1 MNGVWRSLLWKEWR
15 EQRSSIAILTAFFV
29 LIPTLLSLR
38 TPSNYF
44 AVYSMTLFVIPIMCL
59 FVAMGIAAREQS
71 SRTIGFLQALPISP
85 RKPAATKL
93 FWAIVAVTA
102 PVLISLGTA
111 WLVQA
116 ALGATAQEAIDR
128 DARIYGTEGSYWFIA
143 RGVMP
148 PLAAISLLLWLSAAG
163 VNCSDEVRAGAIG
176 LLVVVS
182 CWGAIGIIAYAM
194 STLKMHSAEELVK
207 VAMAAAPGGVV
218 ALDVGMPPAGGMWK
232 DQNYYRL
239 LAFVVIVS
247 HICLAAAYI
256 GRFGR
261 VLPGQPQNA
270 AAAVVPRAPSWL
282 APPRQS
288 PFVAIVWK
296 QFRESAPLASLGAAC
311 IAVITTIVYLAMKR
325 EAVGEMTVSQLL
337 FAAVA
342 IWMTVGLMVSV
353 VAGVGV
359 FLEDLSPGLN
369 YFWRSRP
376 INTSQWFVVKYSVG
390 LLVTIVTLAV
400 PVLAIAF
407 YAWVS
412 PDEVSTLNLQSNEE
426 IRNVAAFGG
435 LAQIVVYNCA
445 IAAIVLLRRPIHAAF
460 TAITVALMIWIASAV
475 ITESVFGLSMPTKSV
490 ALLLLFVGSS
500 TLATVILAWL
510 AVKHDWG
517 WRR

>member
-29 LIPTLLSLR
+29 LIPTLFSLR
-38 TPSNYF
+38 TPTNYF
-44 AVYSMTLFVIPIMCL
+44 GVYSMTLFVIPIMCL
-59 FVAMGIAAREQS
+59 FVAMGIAAREQAS
-71 SRTIGFLQALPISP
+71 GTIGFLQALPISP

-93 FWAIVAVTA
+93 FWAIVAVAA

-116 ALGATAQEAIDR
+116 ALGSTAQEAIDQ
-128 DARIYGTEGSYWFIA
+128 DARIYGTEGRYWFIA

-182 CWGAIGIIAYAM
+182 YWGVIGFIAYVLY
-194 STLKMHSAEELVK
+194 TLRVHSAQELVK
-207 VAMAAAPGGVV
+207 VAMAAAPGGIA
-218 ALDVGMPPAGGMWK
+218 ALDVGMPPVGGMWK
-232 DQNYYRL
+232 AQNYYRL
-239 LAFVVIVS
+239 LAFVMIVS
-247 HICLAAAYI
+247 HIGLAAAYI

-261 VLPGQPQNA
+261 VLAGQPQNVA
-270 AAAVVPRAPSWL
+270 ASVVPRAPSWL

-296 QFRESAPLASLGAAC
+296 QFRESAPLAALGAAC

-325 EAVGEMTVSQLL
+325 EAAGEMTVSQLL

-369 YFWRSRP
+369 NFWRSRP

-400 PVLAIAF
+400 PLLAIGF

-412 PDEVSTLNLQSNEE
+412 PDEISTLNMRSNEE
-426 IRNVAAFGG
+426 IRTTAVIGG
-435 LAQIVVYNCA
+435 LGQIVVYNCA
-445 IAAIVLLRRPIHAAF
+445 VAAIVLLRRPIHAAF
-460 TAITVALMIWIASAV
+460 AAIA
-475 ITESVFGLSMPTKSV
+475 V
-490 ALLLLFVGSS
+490 ALL
-500 TLATVILAWL
+500 AWVILVLITEIFFSRGSQEIVIFTLVGCSMVATFVVAWL
-510 AVKHDWG
+510 AVKNDWG
-517 WRR
+517 WKR

>member
-1 MNGVWRSLLWKEWR
+1 MLGVWRSLLWKEWR

-29 LIPTLLSLR
+29 LIPTLFSLR

-44 AVYSMTLFVIPIMCL
+44 AVYSMTLFVIPIVCL
-59 FVAMGIAAREQS
+59 FVAMGIAAREQAS
-71 SRTIGFLQALPISP
+71 GTIGFLQALPISP

-102 PVLISLGTA
+102 PVLISLGIA
-111 WLVQA
+111 WLVQT
-116 ALGATAQEAIDR
+116 ALGSAAQEAIDR

-176 LLVVVS
+176 LLIAVS
-182 CWGAIGIIAYAM
+182 CWGVIGFIAYA
-194 STLKMHSAEELVK
+194 LNALRVHDGELIVK
-207 VAMAAAPGGVV
+207 VASAMAPGGV
-218 ALDVGMPPAGGMWK
+218 ATLAFEMPPPGGMPRSPS
-232 DQNYYRL
+232 YFRFL
-239 LAFVVIVS
+239 VIVMIAS
-247 HICLAAAYI
+247 HIGLAATYVT
-256 GRFGR
+256 RFGR
-261 VLPGQPQNA
+261 VLSGHAPKVA
-270 AAAVVPRAPSWL
+270 ASVVPRAPTWL
-282 APPRQS
+282 APPRKS
-288 PFVAIVWK
+288 PLVAIVWK
-296 QFRESAPLASLGAAC
+296 QFRESAPLAAMGATC
-311 IAVITTIVYLAMKR
+311 ITVITAIVYLAMKR
-325 EAVGEMTVSQLL
+325 EAAGEMTVSQLF

-390 LLVTIVTLAV
+390 LLVTTVTLAV
-400 PVLAIAF
+400 PMLAIAF
-407 YAWVS
+407 YAWIA
-412 PDEVSTLNLQSNEE
+412 PDEISSLNMRSNEE
-426 IRNVAAFGG
+426 IRTTAAIGG
-435 LAQIVVYNCA
+435 LGQIVVYNCA

-460 TAITVALMIWIASAV
+460 TAIVAALVGLMVSGMLAHSMPLSRIGAEVEAVMALFVAFFGVTAVAL
-475 ITESVFGLSMPTKSV
+475 
-490 ALLLLFVGSS
+490 
-500 TLATVILAWL
+500 AWF
-510 AVKHDWG
+510 AVKRDWG